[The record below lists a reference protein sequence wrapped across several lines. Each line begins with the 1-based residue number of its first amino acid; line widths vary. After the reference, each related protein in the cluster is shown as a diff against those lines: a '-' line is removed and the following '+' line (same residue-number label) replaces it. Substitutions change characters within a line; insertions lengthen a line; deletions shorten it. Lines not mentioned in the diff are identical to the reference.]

1 MYFWIFIFKYKIWKK
16 NKKDFDVY
24 ARTSKLG
31 VPTAKA
37 LEIIVTPSIPIPPL
51 LINNVSRVIALL
63 KYGAIASAPFIE
75 TALLLRSS
83 FFKLL
88 EIKGYVKNTKDSGI
102 SSFNLPTKISFKFN
116 VFLFIFF

>member
-1 MYFWIFIFKYKIWKK
+1 M
-16 NKKDFDVY
+16 
-24 ARTSKLG
+24 
-31 VPTAKA
+31 
-37 LEIIVTPSIPIPPL
+37 EIMVTPSMPIPPL
-51 LINNVSRVIALL
+51 FISSVSKVAALL

-75 TALLLRSS
+75 TALLLKSS

-116 VFLFIFF
+116 VFFLKKKF